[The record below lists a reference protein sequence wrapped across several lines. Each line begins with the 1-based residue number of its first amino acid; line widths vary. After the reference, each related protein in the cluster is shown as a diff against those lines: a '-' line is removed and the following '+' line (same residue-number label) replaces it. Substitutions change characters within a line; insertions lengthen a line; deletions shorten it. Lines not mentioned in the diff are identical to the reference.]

1 MWTCQS
7 LLNLKKRKKITQSLK
22 KFKGVLD
29 DGGYD
34 LMLDV
39 VPSSSLLV
47 IMRTEMCILK
57 DFHQEKCGEKYD
69 GLFYLIKG

>member
-1 MWTCQS
+1 
-7 LLNLKKRKKITQSLK
+7 
-22 KFKGVLD
+22 
-29 DGGYD
+29 
-34 LMLDV
+34 MLDV

-57 DFHQEKCGEKYD
+57 DFHQEKCGEKHD